1 MLLKLT
7 LDSSV
12 HNVTF
17 QSLIDLF
24 NLSVTFDKITK
35 LFNLFDF
42 THKIIQSST
51 I

>member
-24 NLSVTFDKITK
+24 NLSVTFDK